1 MFLFIAAFPI
11 TVFLLEFTSI
21 KRSGKSVK
29 KKGAR
34 KEKEKEKKKKREKHK
49 KGKEQREGFPFP
61 PFVPLKYLQNN

>member
-34 KEKEKEKKKKREKHK
+34 KEKRKRRKRKEKSIKKEKN
-49 KGKEQREGFPFP
+49 KGKVFPFLLL
-61 PFVPLKYLQNN
+61 FH